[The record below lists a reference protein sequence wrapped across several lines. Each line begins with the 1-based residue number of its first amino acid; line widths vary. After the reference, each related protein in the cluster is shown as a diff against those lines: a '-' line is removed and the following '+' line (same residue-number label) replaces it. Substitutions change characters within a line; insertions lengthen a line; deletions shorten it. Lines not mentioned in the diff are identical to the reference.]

1 MTSMKTL
8 PVWLVLPAVLF
19 SGATLRA
26 EEKPLTKAE
35 LETTIR
41 AYLLEHPEILI
52 EMSQTLKT
60 RQAAA
65 QREQSQAAMTSKRA
79 ELVADATSPVAGKAK
94 DGDGI
99 VTIVEFFD
107 YRCGYCKKVNPMVR
121 KLVEEDPNIRVVFK
135 EFPILGPEST
145 TAALAALAAHDQGG
159 YLEFH
164 RALMST
170 GDMSMASLERVA
182 SGAGLDLERWKK
194 DMAKPEHQATLAR
207 NQELG
212 AALAIQATP
221 AFVIGSEIV
230 PGALDESTFRQ
241 LIAKARAETNP
252 RAGFPLSSLH

>member
-1 MTSMKTL
+1 MMSMKTL
-8 PVWLVLPAVLF
+8 PVWLVLPAILF
-19 SGATLRA
+19 SGAALRA

-41 AYLLEHPEILI
+41 SYLLEHPEILI
-52 EMSQTLKT
+52 EMSQALKM

-79 ELVADATSPVAGKAK
+79 ELVADAASPVAGKAK
-94 DGDGI
+94 EGDGI

-107 YRCGYCKKVNPMVR
+107 YRCGYCKKVNPTVQ
-121 KLVEEDPNIRVVFK
+121 KLIDEDPNIRVVFK

-159 YLEFH
+159 YLKFH

-170 GDMSMASLERVA
+170 GDMSMASLERMA
-182 SGAGLDLERWKK
+182 GDAGLDLERWKK

-212 AALAIQATP
+212 TALAIQATP
-221 AFVIGSEIV
+221 AFVIGSEVV
-230 PGALDESTFRQ
+230 PGALDENAFRQ
-241 LIAKARAETNP
+241 LIAKARAEANP
-252 RAGFPLSSLH
+252 RASK